1 MKFQQVKEISDC
13 ITQQYISNLNFLQGN
28 VDTLSYFYLLYVIL
42 NTKDSCR
49 FYFCSL

>member
-28 VDTLSYFYLLYVIL
+28 VDTLSYFSEIPTAIL
-42 NTKDSCR
+42 VGSNLMIHR
-49 FYFCSL
+49 